1 MNADRNTSGVDTRIP
16 SPAKDPGQLVIDLAF
31 GFVLS
36 GTLATAVKLGIPDL
50 LASKPMSAAELAE
63 ELQAHAPSVHR
74 LMRALSSFGVFREDG
89 RSRFH
94 ATPASVLLQRTTPG
108 TLRDAVLM
116 ITQDIFWKPMGVF
129 EDCVLTG
136 RNGMER
142 VFGRPFFEYLSETKR
157 AGAIFHTGMSSLSDM
172 ENRLIAQ
179 SYDFTPFDTIV
190 DVGGGHG
197 GFLIEILKTAPRS
210 RGINY
215 DRAHVLKDARVD
227 ELPGRWD
234 CVEGD
239 FFESVPAGADAYVL
253 KRIIHDWD
261 DETCVRIL
269 RNIREAMAPAGRVLV
284 ADTVIPL
291 GNEPHGGKVLDMLMM
306 ASLEGRERTKAEF
319 ASLFDQ
325 SGLQLSRV
333 YTTPA
338 LLSLTE
344 AVAV

>member
-1 MNADRNTSGVDTRIP
+1 MSADRNAGSVELRVQ
-16 SPAKDPGQLVIDLAF
+16 SPMKDPGQLVVDLAF

-36 GTLATAVKLGIPDL
+36 GALAAAVKLGIPDL
-50 LASKPMSAAELAE
+50 LASRPMSAEEIAEDLN
-63 ELQAHAPSVHR
+63 AHAQSVHR
-74 LMRALSSFGVFREDG
+74 LMRSLSGLGVFREDG
-89 RSRFH
+89 QHRFH

-116 ITQDIFWKPMGVF
+116 ITQDIFWEPMGVF
-129 EDCVLTG
+129 EDVVLTG

-142 VFGRPFFEYLSETKR
+142 IFGKPFFEYLSENKR
-157 AGAIFHTGMSSLSDM
+157 AGGIFHTGMSSLSDM

-179 SYDFTPFDTIV
+179 SYDFTPFGTIV
-190 DVGGGHG
+190 DIGGGHG

-215 DRAHVLKDARVD
+215 DRAHVLKDARLD

-253 KRIIHDWD
+253 KRIIHDWS
-261 DETCVRIL
+261 DETCIRIL
-269 RNIREAMAPAGRVLV
+269 RNIRQAMAPGGRVLV

-306 ASLEGRERTKAEF
+306 ASLEGRERTEAEF
-319 ASLFDQ
+319 AGLFDQ
-325 SGLQLSRV
+325 SGLRLSRV
-333 YTTPA
+333 YNTPG

-344 AVAV
+344 AVAA